1 MVVVMNVDAK
11 DIDMQ
16 EVSKKLSKAS
26 LPFHTTKSG
35 NRMLFTIAAE
45 PQIINS
51 LCLETCKGVA
61 QVVDAW
67 TPLSLVGKTINKKRT
82 IVNVNGVRIGA
93 GNLTIMA
100 GPCAVENS
108 DQILNTAYKVK
119 QAGAHILRGGAFK
132 PRTSPYS
139 FQGLGE
145 NGLLLLRR
153 AKEKTGLPIVT
164 EVVAINHIDL
174 VCEYADMLQIG
185 SRNMHNYA
193 LLQAV
198 GEQTDIPILLK
209 RGMSSTIDE
218 WLSAAEY
225 IVSRGNNNVVL
236 CERGIRTFS
245 KSTRN
250 TLDLSAVPIVK
261 ARTHLP
267 IIVDPSHATGH
278 WRLVEPMA
286 LAAIAAGADGIM
298 VEVHP
303 KPEMALSDGDQSL
316 TLDNFESLVKKA
328 EYLHNAYSRIM

>member
-145 NGLLLLRR
+145 DGLRLLRR